1 MKRSENTPTTSYRS
15 LLLRLAVFLLAGA
28 VLIGGITALF
38 DPFYLYHA
46 PFFGIPAVLDDRDNQ
61 MPGTVRNFTYDSVL
75 VGSSVAENF
84 NTDRLD
90 AARGTR
96 TLKVIRSTGSAA
108 DLLYY
113 LEMAEEDHNLQQVI
127 WCLDLFAL
135 LSAPEP
141 TLPEAGVSY
150 VQSASPLDDLPYL
163 FNKEILFRTIPTML
177 GKALQGENTG
187 GNAYNWAE
195 GKDFSPAGA
204 MRHYDRPVGIPFPTE
219 QAPLSEERKSLAD
232 ENLSAILTYVD
243 AHPDTAFTFLYPPYS
258 LLYWDSIYIN
268 GMSAEY
274 LYAKEASMEGLLAR
288 PNVRVFDFQTEKY
301 ITDLNLYMDMMHYHP
316 SINDHMLDC
325 LETGACRVTA
335 DQIPERIDALKSLM
349 EEISGE
355 AIYRYYPE

>member
-1 MKRSENTPTTSYRS
+1 MKRGEVTSTSAYRKP
-15 LLLRLAVFLLAGA
+15 LLRLIAFLLTGA
-28 VLIGGITALF
+28 MLMAGITWLF
-38 DPFYLYHA
+38 DPFYLYHE
-46 PFFGIPAVLDDRDNQ
+46 PFFGLPAVLDDRDNQ

-84 NTDRLD
+84 DTERIDGIYG
-90 AARGTR
+90 GT

-113 LEMAEEDHNLQQVI
+113 LDMAEEDHNLQQVI

-150 VQSASPLDDLPYL
+150 VQSKTVLDDVPYL
-163 FNKEILFRTIPTML
+163 FNKEILFKTIPTML
-177 GKALQGENTG
+177 GKAMQGKNTG
-187 GNAYNWAE
+187 GGAYNWVE

-204 MRHYDRPVGIPFPTE
+204 MRHYDRPVGIVFPTD
-219 QAPLSEERKSLAD
+219 QSPLTEDRKEVVDENQKSLLD
-232 ENLSAILTYVD
+232 YVD
-243 AHPDTAFTFLYPPYS
+243 AHPDTEFVFLYPPYS

-268 GMSAEY
+268 GISAEY

-288 PNVRVFDFQTEKY
+288 PNVRVFDFQTERY
-301 ITDLNLYMDMMHYHP
+301 VTDLNLYMDMMHYAP
-316 SINDHMLDC
+316 SVNDHMLDC
-325 LETGACRVTA
+325 LETGECEVFEGAV
-335 DQIPERIDALKSLM
+335 PERIDALKALM

-355 AIYRYYPE
+355 SIYRYYPE